1 LQDQGFITQTPAYF
15 ASLANYYN
23 ALDLGTEGNIISQG
37 ARFTAGWWNPD
48 NSGISARF
56 WFGGKGTDEF
66 NAQDDNTQHPVD
78 TKGAEQI
85 IKFIQNN
92 LFETVVHPLDDII
105 RYDTALNTSK
115 LTPDQILEGSLLN
128 LRGLPVADNTARG
141 QTIPYDIYFDVKTT
155 SQQIGTSFDYYFTP
169 IYERKWLSI
178 APSVG
183 ITYMNIRESLS
194 FLGID
199 SGMLYSQSTSG
210 SSGSSTTDISNR
222 DFKEQSFPNGIDGDQ
237 DGIINNAGAAEMGP
251 SSSSSS
257 SGSSSSS
264 SGSVPFFSFP
274 TPFAL
279 LPATIDISTS
289 SNVFGPTGG
298 LRYLIG
304 GKSFHLIG
312 ETKFGVMADFEQI
325 SLSGNN
331 IGSTTRVN
339 GNSVNYP
346 TELVTV
352 QLPNPQPE
360 TGQDLIIPTSQNPN
374 PNAFSSSQTHA
385 HVSPYFEQSFIAEAP
400 VLQYIPYVNKIW
412 PLNAAQFRLGYT
424 FIWIGNLIN
433 TNESVLYQGDPMAGM
448 FPEIQPT
455 HSGWWTQNGSLGVS
469 WEW

>member
-1 LQDQGFITQTPAYF
+1 L
-15 ASLANYYN
+15 
-23 ALDLGTEGNIISQG
+23 
-37 ARFTAGWWNPD
+37 
-48 NSGISARF
+48 
-56 WFGGKGTDEF
+56 
-66 NAQDDNTQHPVD
+66 
-78 TKGAEQI
+78 
-85 IKFIQNN
+85 
-92 LFETVVHPLDDII
+92 
-105 RYDTALNTSK
+105 
-115 LTPDQILEGSLLN
+115 
-128 LRGLPVADNTARG
+128 
-141 QTIPYDIYFDVKTT
+141 
-155 SQQIGTSFDYYFTP
+155 
-169 IYERKWLSI
+169 
-178 APSVG
+178 
-183 ITYMNIRESLS
+183 
-194 FLGID
+194 
-199 SGMLYSQSTSG
+199 
-210 SSGSSTTDISNR
+210 
-222 DFKEQSFPNGIDGDQ
+222 
-237 DGIINNAGAAEMGP
+237 
-251 SSSSSS
+251 
-257 SGSSSSS
+257 
-264 SGSVPFFSFP
+264 FSFP

-279 LPATIDISTS
+279 LPATIDIGTS

-346 TELVTV
+346 TELVTA